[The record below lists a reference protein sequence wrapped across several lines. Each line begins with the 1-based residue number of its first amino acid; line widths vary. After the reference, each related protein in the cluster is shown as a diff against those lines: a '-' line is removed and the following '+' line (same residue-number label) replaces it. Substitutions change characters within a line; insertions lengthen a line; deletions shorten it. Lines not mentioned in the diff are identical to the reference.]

1 MIPFKKN
8 LFFSALIG
16 VALVGCG
23 GSNDKEHA
31 QSNASQVKSA
41 APIVLSL
48 TSLEQ
53 ESEIQTLNTE
63 IAVNLTDPDSR
74 IKELILLIDGKEVQ
88 KLTNAPWSFEWESYY
103 WANTPVLNISIK
115 AVSKDGQSYTLE
127 NDIKV
132 SMSEEIAKRLKL
144 ERMSD
149 SPLKDTDKVDFKMVP
164 VIGAAS
170 YDVAYTDNDGQLK
183 QASTDKASII
193 LSDMAVGTYQV
204 SYRAVNGNGKSGP
217 WSDKVEF
224 SILPPDLP
232 QLAEPV
238 FTKSNEGYQLV
249 FEQADL
255 SADSILNIAL
265 LNDRGESVEP
275 LVQGANKTSFE
286 GLKSGNFSWRA
297 AITNQYGHQS
307 NWSPT
312 KALYLPVPIIPTVH
326 SVKVNEKAD
335 HFEVQFEW
343 EALQNAA
350 SYHLLVRNV
359 RSQASISITETG
371 SSSLEKLAPGEYE
384 VEMQQADI
392 AGEVSAWSTPYQFKV
407 GEFDLAFALPE
418 KRQANSIIP
427 SVISLDDNS
436 HIIFT
441 GNTLDN
447 PNTFIRVNLL
457 GETVVEKSIESAG
470 SGQLVKMIQLS
481 TKSLLAVGHTK
492 TEQQAR
498 GFAVVLNRDGEVV
511 SEQIYSTLID
521 GKLNYRFIDVV
532 EDNDR
537 IYALGRF
544 DDTNNN
550 FIADITAGSINDFV
564 LIEPDASNVVDA
576 QYLSVTA
583 EGHIVVA
590 GQTSSKL
597 IVRSYNQDLQF
608 KHEWSSAQ
616 DIDIESLDGFIANQ
630 TSLLVV
636 GMDNQVHANYF
647 KLSSSDLQ
655 LTAHS
660 SDYVVFNAEFHHTMK
675 LAADG
680 SVKSFIHEGASY
692 NYLVARTYNNELI
705 RNDQYVHYENMPISS
720 APIYV
725 VQDEQFGTLLV
736 VTWDW
741 NTNQLKVSQKAL

>member
-1 MIPFKKN
+1 
-8 LFFSALIG
+8 
-16 VALVGCG
+16 
-23 GSNDKEHA
+23 
-31 QSNASQVKSA
+31 
-41 APIVLSL
+41 
-48 TSLEQ
+48 
-53 ESEIQTLNTE
+53 
-63 IAVNLTDPDSR
+63 
-74 IKELILLIDGKEVQ
+74 
-88 KLTNAPWSFEWESYY
+88 
-103 WANTPVLNISIK
+103 
-115 AVSKDGQSYTLE
+115 
-127 NDIKV
+127 
-132 SMSEEIAKRLKL
+132 
-144 ERMSD
+144 
-149 SPLKDTDKVDFKMVP
+149 
-164 VIGAAS
+164 
-170 YDVAYTDNDGQLK
+170 
-183 QASTDKASII
+183 
-193 LSDMAVGTYQV
+193 
-204 SYRAVNGNGKSGP
+204 
-217 WSDKVEF
+217 
-224 SILPPDLP
+224 
-232 QLAEPV
+232 
-238 FTKSNEGYQLV
+238 
-249 FEQADL
+249 
-255 SADSILNIAL
+255 
-265 LNDRGESVEP
+265 
-275 LVQGANKTSFE
+275 
-286 GLKSGNFSWRA
+286 
-297 AITNQYGHQS
+297 
-307 NWSPT
+307 
-312 KALYLPVPIIPTVH
+312 
-326 SVKVNEKAD
+326 
-335 HFEVQFEW
+335 
-343 EALQNAA
+343 
-350 SYHLLVRNV
+350 
-359 RSQASISITETG
+359 
-371 SSSLEKLAPGEYE
+371 
-384 VEMQQADI
+384 
-392 AGEVSAWSTPYQFKV
+392 
-407 GEFDLAFALPE
+407 
-418 KRQANSIIP
+418 
-427 SVISLDDNS
+427 
-436 HIIFT
+436 
-441 GNTLDN
+441 
-447 PNTFIRVNLL
+447 
-457 GETVVEKSIESAG
+457 
-470 SGQLVKMIQLS
+470 LVKMIQLS

-492 TEQQAR
+492 TEHAEQQAR